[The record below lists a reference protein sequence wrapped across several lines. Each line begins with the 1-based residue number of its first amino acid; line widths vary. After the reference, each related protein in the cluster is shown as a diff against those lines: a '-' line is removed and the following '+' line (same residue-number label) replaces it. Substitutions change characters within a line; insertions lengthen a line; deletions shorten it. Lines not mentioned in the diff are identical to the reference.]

1 MQTVVDVLKMTV
13 RPTSVTFLLVVLAP
27 GVALALI
34 RRTERIGR
42 WYFVAVFL
50 GYWICSTPAC
60 AERLVVWSG
69 GDAHPIMRVADA
81 GGARTVVIL
90 SAGNQTLRV
99 GDLTLNLPSLGTAF
113 RVMEGARLYRLLDR
127 PTIILSG
134 GITGTNPGARSEA
147 EAMRNVI
154 LTLGVPA
161 DHVVLETESR
171 NTREEALV
179 VRRMLADRAGAPIV
193 LVTSPTHMQ
202 RSMDVFRLVG
212 LNPVPSTSA
221 YKSDGTLESR
231 RWLPNDVGLLL
242 FSSFVYDSAATV
254 YYRLK
259 GWRAD

>member
-1 MQTVVDVLKMTV
+1 METLVGVLKMSAPPST
-13 RPTSVTFLLVVLAP
+13 VTFLIAVLAP
-27 GVALALI
+27 GIALAFI
-34 RRTERIGR
+34 RRTGRIAR
-42 WYFVAVFL
+42 WYFAAVFL

-60 AERLVVWSG
+60 AERLVMWSA
-69 GDAHPIMRVADA
+69 GDARPIMRVAEA
-81 GGARTVVIL
+81 GGARIVVVL

-99 GDLTLNLPSLGTAF
+99 GDLSLNLPSLGTAF

-134 GITGTNPGARSEA
+134 GTTGTNPGARPEA
-147 EAMRNVI
+147 EAMRDAI
-154 LTLGVPA
+154 LRLDVPA

-193 LVTSPTHMQ
+193 LVTSPTHMK
-202 RSMDVFRLVG
+202 RSMDQFRLAG

-231 RWLPNDVGLLL
+231 RWLPSDAGLLL
-242 FSSFVYDSAATV
+242 FSAFVYDSAAAI
-254 YYRLK
+254 YYRLGEWK
-259 GWRAD
+259 GE